1 MNLREKLFVEV
12 RKGTKVTLSESDLN
26 KMDRMYERELAQ
38 YDNRKVM
45 TPYRKEPKRA
55 FLAQLR
61 DYAFERILDRH
72 LYTFSHV
79 LVIPNPYGVAKQTAL
94 ILFNSSKEYKVRYRV
109 FGDNGNDFVGES
121 SYTTRHRVA
130 ILGLYF
136 ERSNTVD
143 LSLIDREGKV
153 VKHRVI
159 RIFVSEVPENQKDLV
174 MEVEGDKSA
183 AMPLLAVN
191 GAAFSPLV
199 FDADGAIRY
208 SMQLRTYKMGMIP
221 MPNGHVLLADR
232 TANIVNSMG
241 KIQPCR
247 YHEMD
252 YMGRVYRTYLLEYRI
267 GRAITQ
273 HGDSLFFVTASDDGH
288 LSDRIAELNLKTG
301 ELIKYCDI
309 HSIVGDKYRVYDNW
323 IDTSNIEYNDGRI
336 LITAKRLN
344 SIISIDW
351 KELKPDWIIAPPK
364 VWQDSDV
371 SKYVLKDKSEH
382 REGEAVIPVCSFPEY
397 TSLMEDNGDKKKIV
411 LFDIRNVVKY
421 DGKVIVPGGKRST
434 KNSMVKIID
443 IDEKDMSYRVSEQT
457 EVLSSLRFS
466 RVIHSEDE
474 KYLLVAQGYLREQTD
489 DVHSIIQEID
499 ADTGEKLPGSKIR
512 KVFSS
517 AWIFAPDIKEFC
529 ISMEK
534 NDNVIFGKLNPLEKF
549 AGELPVL
556 SKEKT
561 DGYYFGHGRIC
572 DELFL
577 CNMRPGAV
585 DRIYFIGEHNA
596 YVKDMEN
603 VAFKD
608 KKESFAIPLKEF
620 AKDEYHVYVEYNDE
634 VHKLK
639 NEIRIVK

>member
-1 MNLREKLFVEV
+1 MNIKSQLSNVIKKKLFNTFIINEEV
-12 RKGTKVTLSESDLN
+12 FSQMAEKEQLSENQEKYGYDTNIENVQQSMAVQTY
-26 KMDRMYERELAQ
+26 KKELAI
-38 YDNRKVM
+38 K
-45 TPYRKEPKRA
+45 
-55 FLAQLR
+55 
-61 DYAFERILDRH
+61 RILDNDIYSFKNA
-72 LYTFSHV
+72 L
-79 LVIPNPYGVAKQTAL
+79 LILNPYKISLLTAVL
-94 ILFNSSKEYKVRYRV
+94 LFNTEMQCMVRYVIKGIRGSKDYTV
-109 FGDNGNDFVGES
+109 CDET
-121 SYTTRHRVA
+121 YTTRHRVP
-130 ILGLYF
+130 ILGLYGG
-136 ERSNTVD
+136 RNNKID
-143 LSLIDREGKV
+143 LSLVDKNGETI
-153 VKHRVI
+153 KHRVI
-159 RIFVSEVPENQKDLV
+159 QIYVSPIQENIRNMVSETDTKMSQFGFIMLNTAIGSPVAIDRN
-174 MEVEGDKSA
+174 GD
-183 AMPLLAVN
+183 V
-191 GAAFSPLV
+191 
-199 FDADGAIRY
+199 RY
-208 SMQLRTYKMGMIP
+208 SIQIKTGKLGMIP
-221 MPNGHVLLADR
+221 LANGHFLLVDK
-232 TANIVNSMG
+232 TANRIDKYGRVT
-241 KIQPCR
+241 PCR

-474 KYLLVAQGYLREQTD
+474 KYPLVAQGYLR
-489 DVHSIIQEID
+489 
-499 ADTGEKLPGSKIR
+499 
-512 KVFSS
+512 
-517 AWIFAPDIKEFC
+517 
-529 ISMEK
+529 
-534 NDNVIFGKLNPLEKF
+534 
-549 AGELPVL
+549 
-556 SKEKT
+556 
-561 DGYYFGHGRIC
+561 
-572 DELFL
+572 
-577 CNMRPGAV
+577 
-585 DRIYFIGEHNA
+585 
-596 YVKDMEN
+596 
-603 VAFKD
+603 
-608 KKESFAIPLKEF
+608 
-620 AKDEYHVYVEYNDE
+620 
-634 VHKLK
+634 
-639 NEIRIVK
+639 

>member
-1 MNLREKLFVEV
+1 MKKLFVEV
-12 RKGTKVTLSESDLN
+12 KNGGKMTYSVSDLN
-26 KMDRMYERELAQ
+26 KLDRMYETE
-38 YDNRKVM
+38 VFE
-45 TPYRKEPKRA
+45 RKEKRVMSP
-55 FLAQLR
+55 FKKEMQKSFQAQVR
-61 DYAFERILDRH
+61 DYAFEKILDRH
-72 LYTFSHV
+72 LYTFKYL
-79 LVIPNPYGVAKQTAL
+79 LVIPNPYGLAKQTAL
-94 ILFNSSKEYKVRYRV
+94 ILFNSSKECKVVYRV
-109 FGDNGNDFVGES
+109 IGDTPDCDFTGETE
-121 SYTTRHRVA
+121 YTTRHRVP
-130 ILGLYF
+130 ILGLYGG
-136 ERSNTVD
+136 RNNKID
-143 LSLIDREGKV
+143 LSLVDKNGETI
-153 VKHRVI
+153 KHRVI
-159 RIFVSEVPENQKDLV
+159 QIYVSPIQENIRNMVSETDTKMSQFGFIILNTAIGSPVAIDRN
-174 MEVEGDKSA
+174 GD
-183 AMPLLAVN
+183 V
-191 GAAFSPLV
+191 
-199 FDADGAIRY
+199 RY
-208 SMQLRTYKMGMIP
+208 SIQIKTGKLGMIP
-221 MPNGHVLLADR
+221 LANGHFLLVDK
-232 TANIVNSMG
+232 TANRIDKYGRVT
-241 KIQPCR
+241 PCR
-247 YHEMD
+247 HHEMD

-499 ADTGEKLPGSKIR
+499 AGTGEKLHGSKIR

-529 ISMEK
+529 VSMEK

-561 DGYYFGHGRIC
+561 DGYYFGNGRIC

>member
-252 YMGRVYRTYLLEYRI
+252 YMGRVYRTYILNEPIGTALAQHDSSLYLVTSSDGEHYNDCILTMDMNTGEIVRRIKLIDLLGEKYHTGKEWLLFSAMEYRAGKLLLTLKRI
-267 GRAITQ
+267 HTIAQLDLESGKLDWVLAPKSIWQDTELEAIALTTEGADIEMGRPDKAVWMDEHELLIYSTGTKGAVDGGYNDAQHSAVLRVSIDEAAGTYVQESKKDCLKTMQFGSALYTKEYNKYFHLTGITQ
-273 HGDSLFFVTASDDGH
+273 
-288 LSDRIAELNLKTG
+288 DRTTELHSQIQLVNGENGEVEKTFK
-301 ELIKYCDI
+301 L
-309 HSIVGDKYRVYDNW
+309 
-323 IDTSNIEYNDGRI
+323 
-336 LITAKRLN
+336 
-344 SIISIDW
+344 
-351 KELKPDWIIAPPK
+351 
-364 VWQDSDV
+364 
-371 SKYVLKDKSEH
+371 
-382 REGEAVIPVCSFPEY
+382 
-397 TSLMEDNGDKKKIV
+397 
-411 LFDIRNVVKY
+411 
-421 DGKVIVPGGKRST
+421 T
-434 KNSMVKIID
+434 KNFLWAWEFHPDIPSFCVGMGLHDQTEFGKLPTPEEFHGTMPKKTDQRIRGTFFGNVHLCENLLQYSMLPGA
-443 IDEKDMSYRVSEQT
+443 DEKLYFKGEHKTYVQDYSQLRMGRRKEIFAVQVDGLEPGEYDM
-457 EVLSSLRFS
+457 
-466 RVIHSEDE
+466 
-474 KYLLVAQGYLREQTD
+474 YLQFQG
-489 DVHSIIQEID
+489 
-499 ADTGEKLPGSKIR
+499 KIR
-512 KVFSS
+512 KLR
-517 AWIFAPDIKEFC
+517 
-529 ISMEK
+529 
-534 NDNVIFGKLNPLEKF
+534 N
-549 AGELPVL
+549 EL
-556 SKEKT
+556 
-561 DGYYFGHGRIC
+561 R
-572 DELFL
+572 
-577 CNMRPGAV
+577 
-585 DRIYFIGEHNA
+585 
-596 YVKDMEN
+596 VK
-603 VAFKD
+603 
-608 KKESFAIPLKEF
+608 
-620 AKDEYHVYVEYNDE
+620 
-634 VHKLK
+634 
-639 NEIRIVK
+639 